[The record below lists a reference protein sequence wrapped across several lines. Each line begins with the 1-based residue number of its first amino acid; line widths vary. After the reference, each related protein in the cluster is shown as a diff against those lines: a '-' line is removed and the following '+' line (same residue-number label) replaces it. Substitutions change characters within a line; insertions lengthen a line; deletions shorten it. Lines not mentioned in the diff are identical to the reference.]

1 MIGINS
7 DDDYKLEA
15 INRHKEADFEDED
28 EEEDEDEA
36 DNEEKSGDGDKEDV
50 ESVDTGKNSSNGKK
64 KDNLKKKG
72 NNSRGKTLSSEVEK
86 EEDEA
91 MIADENAVT
100 EEVLL
105 TAK

>member
-15 INRHKEADFEDED
+15 INRHKEADFEDEED
-28 EEEDEDEA
+28 EEEDDEG

-50 ESVDTGKNSSNGKK
+50 ESVDTGKNNSNGKK

-72 NNSRGKTLSSEVEK
+72 NNSRGKALSEVEK

-105 TAK
+105 AAK